1 MKHTVVRL
9 DNMQGTHDGTKLYS
23 VEFASDLDN
32 GSVVKLSGLKS
43 GEREI
48 WTGATPAADS
58 KLDEVVLIASPE
70 VMYDERLKNFS
81 DFYNIAANGPMRAYG
96 FCKHD
101 TFSATAEAFDG
112 TPTVGGVIELQA
124 KTKMKAVASATS
136 GSTQIGECIAIED
149 VGLLKYYVIKVK

>member
-48 WTGATPAADS
+48 WTGATPAANS
-58 KLDEVVLIASPE
+58 KLEEVVLIASPE
-70 VMYDERLKNFS
+70 VMYDESLKSLS
-81 DFYNIAANGPMRAYG
+81 DFYNIAANGPMRGYG

-112 TPTVGGVIELQA
+112 TPTVGGAIELQA
-124 KTKMKAVASATS
+124 KTKMKAVASVT
-136 GSTQIGECIAIED
+136 GDSTQIGECIAIED
-149 VGLLKYYVIKVK
+149 VGPLKYYVIKVK